1 MSTPAR
7 RATSSVLLR
16 AAGVALAAVTL
27 TPPAWAEEPVAPPG
41 QYRPDS
47 YPEPSAR
54 RTTLIAG
61 ATLAVG
67 SYGVGV
73 GSSFLWPDAPKAQ
86 ELRWPVVGPWLALAE
101 TGCAPA
107 ESRCDTI
114 TLVVRSVLAG
124 LSGVGQIGG
133 LGVFIEG
140 LFLPTQRRQPQV
152 GSARRD
158 EGFFDRLYATP
169 IATEDATGLSIG
181 GQF

>member
-7 RATSSVLLR
+7 RVPSSVLR
-16 AAGVALAAVTL
+16 AAGVLLAAVTWAPL
-27 TPPAWAEEPVAPPG
+27 GWAEEPVAPPG

-61 ATLAVG
+61 ASLAVG
-67 SYGVGV
+67 SYGLAV

-86 ELRWPVVGPWLALAE
+86 QLRWPVVGPWMALAK
-101 TGCAPA
+101 TDCAPA
-107 ESRCDTI
+107 ESSCDTI

-140 LFLPTQRRQPQV
+140 LFLPTQRRSPAV
-152 GSARRD
+152 ESARRD
-158 EGFFDRLYATP
+158 DSFFDRLYAAP
-169 IATEDATGLSIG
+169 IATEDTAGLSIG